1 MGKTVEI
8 LLYGNV
14 GDDTGI
20 NGDAIAEQINRINQS
35 GDVDLIIERINSNGG
50 QVTNGLSVV
59 AANLRSKIEIH
70 TYNDGIAASMAG
82 VILLTGKKIFAAD
95 YSQLML
101 HEPQLFSETIET
113 TKDEK
118 IKNGLTAIRDGLS
131 TIIQNRTGKDK
142 ENVDQILRNET
153 WYDAKTAKRQGFIDE
168 VISFAKK
175 PNLKSSITTDELMA
189 EVTAFYKKEVDT
201 QTKIIEFTN
210 INNVDMELKK
220 VENLKMFNAF
230 LGINENA
237 GEVDMFKEV
246 QKIVASNE
254 KLTKEVADKAAEIQ
268 TLTDSKD
275 VLKDELKGYKEAAET
290 SQKDKIDLLLSGA
303 VDASK
308 FTKEQAEDYRNLAE
322 LDDKG
327 FEYVKK
333 IVDGIKPY
341 VSVTE
346 KINNSLSD
354 KEVEERKDWTW
365 DNYHKA
371 GKLEEVKANDEE
383 LYNELYKAK
392 FRKERK

>member
-1 MGKTVEI
+1 MGKTIEI

-254 KLTKEVADKAAEIQ
+254 KLTKEVADKAAEIK

-275 VLKDELKGYKEAAET
+275 VLKDEVKGYKATAEKDR
-290 SQKDKIDLLLSGA
+290 KDKIDLLLA
-303 VDASK
+303 NLP
-308 FTKEQAEDYRNLAE
+308 EDEREDWRNIAE

-327 FEYVKK
+327 FEYAKK
-333 IVDGIKPY
+333 VIEKIKPY
-341 VSVTE
+341 ESVTK
-346 KINNSLSD
+346 KIDNSLSD
-354 KEVEERKDWTW
+354 KEVEKRKDWTW

-371 GKLEEVKANDEE
+371 GLLAEVKENDEE
-383 LYNELYKAK
+383 LYKELYKAK
-392 FRKERK
+392 FGKELK